1 MNQFAIKTYRYLRI
15 AMVGVVVLL
24 MVSVAIERLK
34 VDCWQTSISGYYY
47 TPVRAIFVGGL
58 MVIAG
63 SLLAIKGR
71 PGWEDIS
78 LNVAGMLAPVVA
90 VAPTSDAGGCW
101 SIEPTPLP
109 KVNGELAGWV
119 SANIE
124 NNVRA
129 LFIAG
134 IIGLVVGAIIAMIA
148 ERQLMAPA
156 KVGSKDMRIGL
167 TVTLGV
173 LLVGLG
179 LHLWWDGFDTRAH
192 GFAAVLMFVA
202 LAIAV
207 GSNALDARS
216 HRDKGRFAFLY
227 AAISVSMVL
236 VGAIFLVF
244 LRGWSHM
251 VLVLEGI
258 EIVLFAVFW
267 LAQTNEHW
275 NETA

>member
-1 MNQFAIKTYRYLRI
+1 MNDFAIKTYRYLRI
-15 AMVGVVVLL
+15 GMVGVVVLL
-24 MVSVAIERLK
+24 MVAVVIERLE

-58 MVIAG
+58 MAIGA

-71 PGWEDIS
+71 RGWEDIS

-90 VAPTSDAGGCW
+90 VIPTSDAGGCW
-101 SIEPTPLP
+101 SIEPSPLP
-109 KVNGELAGWV
+109 KVDGELAGWV
-119 SANIE
+119 VANID

-134 IIGLVVGAIIAMIA
+134 IIGLVVGAIIAG
-148 ERQLMAPA
+148 LA
-156 KVGSKDMRIGL
+156 KRDVLGAARAGSRDMRIGL
-167 TVTLGV
+167 VVTLVV

-179 LHLWWDGFDTRAH
+179 LHLWWDGFNTRAH

-207 GSNALDARS
+207 GSTARE
-216 HRDKGRFAFLY
+216 RRGRQDQRSFRLLY
-227 AAISVSMVL
+227 SVISVLMVAVGL
-236 VGAIFLVF
+236 VMLLF
-244 LRGWSHM
+244 LRDWRHM
-251 VLVLEGI
+251 VLALETV
-258 EIVLFAVFW
+258 EIILFAVFW

-275 NETA
+275 HETT